1 MTYNHHDIL
10 LTFVAYG
17 LKNFS
22 EVSNMRKVLSVLLL
36 ASLLFGIG
44 TNAFAEEDTKV
55 ETVKTLIINTNIK
68 IENEIAKAVEKAD
81 KLRADYLSD
90 VRKLEEEGK
99 IELIEEKYLIGLN
112 DDVNEDER
120 MDIIEEKLFIIE
132 DIMFSEENNSA
143 DKLLLVEK
151 EVNEI
156 TTLLVS
162 DENMLALNS
171 QDQEKQNHVKTV
183 YDKYEQLTNNYVTQ
197 LWKIITNLQ
206 EKAAKM
212 SANTIK
218 KATEVGINAVC
229 ELVLVRIGHEY
240 VWVDPIRV
248 VGLN

>member
-44 TNAFAEEDTKV
+44 TNAFATENTKV

-99 IELIEEKYLIGLN
+99 VALIEKEYLIGLEEEQAEEETME
-112 DDVNEDER
+112 VVEER
-120 MDIIEEKLFIIE
+120 LFIIE
-132 DIMFSEENNSA
+132 DIMFSEKNNSEE
-143 DKLLLVEK
+143 KLLLVEN

-156 TTLLVS
+156 TTLLFS
-162 DENMLALNS
+162 NENMLALNS
-171 QDQEKQNHVKTV
+171 LEQEKQSEGKTV
-183 YDKYEQLTNNYVTQ
+183 YEKYIQLTDKYIKQLKT
-197 LWKIITNLQ
+197 IIENLQ
-206 EKAAKM
+206 EKAEKL
-212 SANTIK
+212 STNTIK

>member
-1 MTYNHHDIL
+1 
-10 LTFVAYG
+10 
-17 LKNFS
+17 
-22 EVSNMRKVLSVLLL
+22 MRKVLSVLLL
-36 ASLLFGIG
+36 TSLLFGIG
-44 TNAFAEEDTKV
+44 TNAFAAENTKV

-99 IELIEEKYLIGLN
+99 IELIEEKYLIVLN

-120 MDIIEEKLFIIE
+120 MDIIEEKLFLIE

-171 QDQEKQNHVKTV
+171 QDQEKQNNAKTV

-218 KATEVGINAVC
+218 KATEVGIHAVC

-248 VGLN
+248 VGEN